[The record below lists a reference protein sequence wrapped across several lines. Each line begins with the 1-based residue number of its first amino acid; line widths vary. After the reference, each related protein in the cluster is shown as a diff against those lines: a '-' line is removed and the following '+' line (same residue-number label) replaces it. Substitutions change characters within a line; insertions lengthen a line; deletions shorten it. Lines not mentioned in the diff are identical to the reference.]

1 MLTEIKINELRLFAM
16 QIRLETLQ
24 AFKHLGFGHVGGA
37 MSIVETLAVLYGAIM
52 NINPNEPNWPDR
64 DWLVLSKG
72 HAGPSLYA
80 TLALKNY
87 FPLEDLKTLNTPGT
101 NLPSHCDRNK
111 TVGVDMTTGS
121 LGHGISTAIGVAL
134 GNQMDGRSSFVY
146 LIMGDGECNEGQVWE
161 GAMFAAH
168 HQVDNLVAF
177 IDYNKQQLDGFTCDI
192 MDMGDLSQKFASFGW
207 HVQDIDGH
215 DTVAIY
221 EAIKMAK
228 AHKGQPSVIIL
239 NTSKGKGCCFAE
251 GVLDNHHM
259 TFSEEALNEAI
270 DCVKNSLCSFEG
282 SVTKQRGVVK

>member
-1 MLTEIKINELRLFAM
+1 MLTENKKNELRLFAT

-37 MSIVETLAVLYGAIM
+37 MSIVETLAVLYGDIM
-52 NINPNEPNWPDR
+52 KLNPNKPDWPDR

-80 TLALKNY
+80 TLALKKF

-111 TVGVDMTTGS
+111 TIGVDMTTGS

-134 GNQMDGRSSFVY
+134 GNRLDGRSSHVY
-146 LIMGDGECNEGQVWE
+146 LILGDGECNEGQVWE

-168 HQVDNLVAF
+168 YRVDNLVAF

-192 MDMGDLSQKFASFGW
+192 MDLGNLSHKFASFGW

-215 DTVAIY
+215 DITALY
-221 EAIKMAK
+221 EAIENAK

-270 DCVKNSLCSFEG
+270 ECVKNELCSFAD
-282 SVTKQRGVVK
+282 SLTKQHGVVK